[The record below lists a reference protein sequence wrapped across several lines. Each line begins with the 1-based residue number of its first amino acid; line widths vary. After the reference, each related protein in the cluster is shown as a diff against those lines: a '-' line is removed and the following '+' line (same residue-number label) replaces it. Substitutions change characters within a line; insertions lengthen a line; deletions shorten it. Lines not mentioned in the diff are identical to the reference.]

1 MNIFK
6 TNNED
11 SVYWLKVAMRQAQS
25 DIKLLKNEVEILR
38 TDNKYLRTKYEAM
51 ELDTVQVTVK

>member
-6 TNNED
+6 TNAED

-25 DIKLLKNEVEILR
+25 DIKSLKTEVELLKI
-38 TDNKYLRTKYEAM
+38 DNKYLRDKYKPEN
-51 ELDTVQVTVK
+51 LDTVTIK